1 MSTSNMSRP
10 GPISQQSRMSL
21 SSHWP
26 SAPAQAK
33 IRTYDLSRTKSYM
46 FVELSWSRLQQ
57 QEVMW
62 GHWISKGK
70 QSQIELKA
78 LRCPLQKVN
87 HVNTYKYRF
96 SSQSKDIKIF
106 PADKN
111 SAMQVKSVHIC
122 GKGSNLSDYCCP
134 TNRRNHRDAAQ
145 LWRSGCS
152 CPNRQ
157 ECRCPTH
164 EAAAA
169 LVAGSCPGVG
179 LVLIIRTNV

>member
-62 GHWISKGK
+62 GHWIAKGK

-122 GKGSNLSDYCCP
+122 GKDQICP
-134 TNRRNHRDAAQ
+134 TTAVPLTVVIIGMPPSSEDPAARVRTG
-145 LWRSGCS
+145 RS
-152 CPNRQ
+152 
-157 ECRCPTH
+157 
-164 EAAAA
+164 AAARPMKPPPLWWPVVA
-169 LVAGSCPGVG
+169 LE
-179 LVLIIRTNV
+179 